1 MPIISSYPSFKTYF
15 NNPQNKILINN
26 DFTLQIIS
34 KLKPS
39 HSSGHDSI
47 SINTLKIIMREIS
60 PCITL
65 IINQCFSSG
74 IFPDKLKM
82 ARVLPIYKK
91 NNKTLPHNY
100 RPISIL
106 PTISIILENVMH
118 SQLLKYFSVNKLLSS
133 QQYAFMPNR
142 STETAALELM
152 DRNITA
158 MNDQLT
164 PINIYLDLSKAF
176 DSIDHNILASKL
188 KYYGIQ
194 GMALNL
200 LKNYLLGRNQYVDL
214 DCTRSDIRE
223 VHCGVPQGS
232 VMGPLLFN
240 IFINDITEVNS
251 RFDFIMYADDT
262 TLISSLET
270 FGDRNNP
277 KYMENNINTEISK
290 ITTWLK
296 SNMLNLNFEKS
307 NFMIFFKHPKKLP
320 NLNITVNN
328 KIIEQVDHFNYLGIT
343 LDQNITWT
351 PHLDKVSIKISRVTG
366 LLRKLQH
373 IFPKHI
379 LITIYNSL
387 IHSYLIYGLLVWG
400 FKSGRVKIL

>member
-1 MPIISSYPSFKTYF
+1 
-15 NNPQNKILINN
+15 
-26 DFTLQIIS
+26 
-34 KLKPS
+34 
-39 HSSGHDSI
+39 
-47 SINTLKIIMREIS
+47 MREIS
-60 PCITL
+60 PCITH
-65 IINQCFSSG
+65 IINQCFSSC

-106 PTISIILENVMH
+106 PTISKILENVMH
-118 SQLLKYFSVNKLLSS
+118 SQLLEYFSVNKLLSS
-133 QQYAFMPNR
+133 QQYGFMPNR
-142 STETAALELM
+142 STETDTLELM

-188 KYYGIQ
+188 KYYEIQ

-214 DCTRSDIRE
+214 DCTRSDIQE

-277 KYMENNINTEISK
+277 KYIENNINTEISK

-296 SNMLNLNFEKS
+296 SNMLNLNVEKS
-307 NFMIFFKHPKKLP
+307 KYYRNINNVLPAYFRTFAQFLTLYGDHNYNLRNSHFRLPMTKRDFFVQSTKYQYLKLMRENNQSDLDRRCTVPIFQFIYYIKSSFINEYDPVC
-320 NLNITVNN
+320 NIKYRNM
-328 KIIEQVDHFNYLGIT
+328 H
-343 LDQNITWT
+343 
-351 PHLDKVSIKISRVTG
+351 
-366 LLRKLQH
+366 
-373 IFPKHI
+373 
-379 LITIYNSL
+379 
-387 IHSYLIYGLLVWG
+387 
-400 FKSGRVKIL
+400 